1 MFPMLQVQP
10 WLTTSIA
17 ETVIVE
23 SVIATATVEVAIR
36 AVAVQNVFMVAN
48 FVWLMHAAIVFAVNV
63 TVTVVDAQVCHAGTP
78 CVLGPVGM
86 S

>member
-10 WLTTSIA
+10 WVTTSIA

-23 SVIATATVEVAIR
+23 SVIATVEVTIR
-36 AVAVQNVFMVAN
+36 AVAVQNVFMGAN
-48 FVWLMHAAIVFAVNV
+48 FVWLMHVAIVFAVNV
-63 TVTVVDAQVCHAGTP
+63 TMTVVDAQVSHAGTP